1 MTNSE
6 IQQTEFNMAFS
17 YLNRLNSL
25 FYYSNFY
32 AMDLDAHGWF
42 HTLLAIYRE
51 ISTYIKDTEH
61 TEKGKKITEIN
72 KLISISNRASMRTGQ
87 KEISSELYSELH
99 NFELFI
105 RTVLKRTGL
114 QMRMEQDP
122 TRALQ

>member
-1 MTNSE
+1 MEGNT
-6 IQQTEFNMAFS
+6 QTQTEYNMAFS

-25 FYYSNFY
+25 FYYSNYY

-51 ISTYIKDTEH
+51 ISTYIKDTEQ
-61 TEKGKKITEIN
+61 TENSEKITEIN
-72 KLISISNRASMRTGQ
+72 RLISIGNRVAQRTGQ
-87 KEISSELYSELH
+87 KEISPELYEDLH
-99 NFELFI
+99 NFELFL

>member
-1 MTNSE
+1 MEINS
-6 IQQTEFNMAFS
+6 QTQTEYNMAFS

-25 FYYSNFY
+25 FYYSNYY

-51 ISTYIKDTEH
+51 ISTYIKEIEQTEYS
-61 TEKGKKITEIN
+61 TKINEIN
-72 KLISISNRASMRTGQ
+72 RLISISNKRETRTGHR
-87 KEISSELYSELH
+87 EISPELYENLH
-99 NFELFI
+99 TFELFI